1 MNFKTR
7 QKLHKFKK
15 QGKHIINKIIS
26 IAVKPLEPFVNLILW
41 CEDRFYL
48 MNRKRLEHKIKNLSC
63 EKVVNVVAKRIVK
76 ELLEDSEGQYE
87 FYICKSDFMGIHDEY
102 NTSLTVIDYILDNFE
117 YEKKYIYKVVDCW
130 ASSLRWNSNN
140 KLNIDRE
147 LTELLNEKLS
157 QYEDLDVHWE
167 CEILNYWCDI
177 KDYEKHLVIKV
188 KQ

>member
-1 MNFKTR
+1 
-7 QKLHKFKK
+7 
-15 QGKHIINKIIS
+15 
-26 IAVKPLEPFVNLILW
+26 
-41 CEDRFYL
+41 
-48 MNRKRLEHKIKNLSC
+48 
-63 EKVVNVVAKRIVK
+63 
-76 ELLEDSEGQYE
+76 
-87 FYICKSDFMGIHDEY
+87 MGIHDEY